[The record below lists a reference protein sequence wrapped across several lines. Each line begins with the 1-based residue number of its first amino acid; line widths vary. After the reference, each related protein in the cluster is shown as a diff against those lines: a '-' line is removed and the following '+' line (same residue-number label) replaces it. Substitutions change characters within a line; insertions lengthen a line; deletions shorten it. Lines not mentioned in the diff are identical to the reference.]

1 MSFKV
6 RDKHES
12 HVSNM
17 DLNDR
22 MDAVMNGHSTTQSD
36 ERYNFSSSCD
46 AEETDQ
52 VEPGSSNESVTDET
66 QANLFNNI
74 KGEVVKFRDKQDSHV
89 KNVDLNDGMDAVMN
103 CQLATQQDKKN
114 TFSSTC
120 DEDGSGKV
128 DPGSSNESI
137 TNGNYA
143 NFFKDINEEVQA
155 FIKPR
160 DKQEPQVTR
169 MELNDEMGAVMN
181 SQLATQQDKEN
192 ETGKVDPGS
201 SVTIET
207 HASLLKDI
215 NGEVETFVST
225 SSPEDVMVCQEVPCV
240 FIFFNL
246 LFLATSHFFMILW
259 GFSQKL

>member
-22 MDAVMNGHSTTQSD
+22 MDAVMNGHSATQSD
-36 ERYNFSSSCD
+36 ERYNFSSCCD

-74 KGEVVKFRDKQDSHV
+74 KGEVGALVKSRDKQESHV
-89 KNVDLNDGMDAVMN
+89 KNVGLNDGMDAVMN
-103 CQLATQQDKKN
+103 GQLATQQDKKN

-128 DPGSSNESI
+128 DPGSSNESV
-137 TNGNYA
+137 TNGNHA
-143 NFFKDINEEVQA
+143 NLFKDISEEVQA

-169 MELNDEMGAVMN
+169 MDLNDGMGAVMN
-181 SQLATQQDKEN
+181 SQLATLQDKED

-215 NGEVETFVST
+215 NGEVEAFVST
-225 SSPEDVMVCQEVPCV
+225 SSPEDVMVCQEVLCV
-240 FIFFNL
+240 FIFFDL
-246 LFLATSHFFMILW
+246 LFLATSHFV
-259 GFSQKL
+259 